1 MIDRKNIIFFI
12 CFILYINF
20 IQFTKGDLPSCDRA
34 KCHHCQVEFIRRM
47 CPNTC
52 SSCSQTS
59 VTNIYNHQINSR
71 PFVANGEPNH
81 KTSDIS
87 QPLKIEQNLAHQQF
101 NQLPS
106 MERNIGVPTIQQKQ
120 NYQPNIQENQ
130 QPMMYQQSQQM
141 QLQQFSPPKPAQ
153 SNTFNLQNP
162 FQLFQFPQIQTQ
174 QPQPFNPFQPFL
186 NPAFLSSNN
195 NQQIQQ
201 QQQLIS
207 QQQLIPQQPQQQL
220 FPQQQIITPP
230 SGTQNY
236 HGFNMLQPQ
245 VYKPLQ
251 TQTFSQSSF
260 QQPNISPLSV
270 NNNVIPQGHI
280 QKPQPNPVFQQT
292 FSPEQMRVNNN
303 GEINNQIPGQFKP
316 RQIYNNQVNSQPTNV
331 MSSINSLDNTNNIHT
346 SQSVQQIAIPRPPDY
361 NIGQQN
367 VQPGYQQ
374 LSTINNNVQPS
385 QAMISSPQ
393 PIKSQSIYP
402 FASEK
407 NLPYQ
412 NVKHQCP
419 KQPNWEPCIDK
430 NLANERFKSC
440 CSPLGEGCSQLCS
453 YDQTLTTIQ
462 LAVLTGRCPM
472 SKVGDMMVCASGYE
486 DATPCC
492 EAYGVFEPGFEQ
504 CRPYCNPAAGLPND
518 GMLAEKYK
526 CLGKLSQIQRCF
538 YVTQRP

>member
-1 MIDRKNIIFFI
+1 MYNRKNIMFFIFFI
-12 CFILYINF
+12 LFINF
-20 IQFTKGDLPSCDRA
+20 FGYTKGDLPSCDRA

-59 VTNIYNHQINSR
+59 VTNMYNHQINSR

-87 QPLKIEQNLAHQQF
+87 LPLKIEQNLPPQQF
-101 NQLPS
+101 NQLP
-106 MERNIGVPTIQQKQ
+106 IGTNLPTPLTQQRQ
-120 NYQPNIQENQ
+120 NYQPSIPENQ
-130 QPMMYQQSQQM
+130 QPIMYQQLQSQQY
-141 QLQQFSPPKPAQ
+141 SPPKQATP
-153 SNTFNLQNP
+153 NTFNLQNP

-195 NQQIQQ
+195 NQQ
-201 QQQLIS
+201 QQLIS
-207 QQQLIPQQPQQQL
+207 QHQYLPQQPQS
-220 FPQQQIITPP
+220 QQQIITPP

-236 HGFNMLQPQ
+236 QGFNMVQPQ

-251 TQTFSQSSF
+251 TQTYSQSSL
-260 QQPNISPLSV
+260 QQTNISPLSA
-270 NNNVIPQGHI
+270 NNNVMPQGHI
-280 QKPQPNPVFQQT
+280 QKPQPNPVYQQT
-292 FSPEQMRVNNN
+292 FSPVHTKLNH

-316 RQIYNNQVNSQPTNV
+316 RQIYNNQVNSQPSNV
-331 MSSINSLDNTNNIHT
+331 MSSINSLDNTNNVPYS
-346 SQSVQQIAIPRPPDY
+346 SQSTQQISIPKPPEY
-361 NIGQQN
+361 NVGQQN
-367 VQPGYQQ
+367 IQPGYQQ
-374 LSTINNNVQPS
+374 YQGPSLQQVSSINNNVQPS
-385 QAMISSPQ
+385 QTVLSPQ
-393 PIKSQSIYP
+393 PRQPIKAPTMYP
-402 FASEK
+402 FAEDK

-412 NVKHQCP
+412 NGKHQCP

-430 NLANERFKSC
+430 TLANERFKSC